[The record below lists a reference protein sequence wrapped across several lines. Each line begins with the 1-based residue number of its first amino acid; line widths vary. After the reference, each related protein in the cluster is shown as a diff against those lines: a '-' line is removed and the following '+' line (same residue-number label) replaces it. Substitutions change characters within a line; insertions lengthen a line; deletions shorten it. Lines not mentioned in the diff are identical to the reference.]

1 MVTEDL
7 AQSRMWGMRQKKES
21 QEFLALWLEQWLI
34 GVFTEIGK
42 KKSKSRFGE
51 GR

>member
-1 MVTEDL
+1 
-7 AQSRMWGMRQKKES
+7 MRQKKES

-34 GVFTEIGK
+34 GVLFTEIGK